1 MVESVSKRDETKL
14 TGRTREN
21 KLVNFDRPEGD
32 WIGKI
37 VHVKITNPKS
47 FSLNGEMVSDEEV
60 LG

>member
-1 MVESVSKRDETKL
+1 M
-14 TGRTREN
+14 
-21 KLVNFDRPEGD
+21 VNFDRPEGD
-32 WIGKI
+32 CIGKI